1 MVTLD
6 ESPVQEGLLWA
17 GTDDGLIQ
25 VTGDAGGTW
34 RRIESFPGVP
44 ARTYVNMVLAS
55 RHEAN
60 TVYAA
65 FNNHKNGDFKPY
77 LLKSTD
83 AGSSWRSITSNLP
96 ERGSVYSIAEDPEV
110 PDLLFVGTEFGAW
123 FTRDGGAHWVQLTGG
138 LPTIA
143 VRDLAIQTREN
154 DLVLATFGR
163 GFWVLDDY
171 MPLRTATSDVLASAA
186 HLFPSRDAL
195 LYVPSRRLGLSDKSF
210 QGESY
215 FTADN
220 PPFGAIFTYWLKDD
234 IQTLEE
240 QRKAREAERQKA
252 GQPPGYPSFEEMRAE
267 DQEQD
272 PYLLFTIRDERGDV
286 VRRLTTAP
294 HKGIQRIAWD
304 LRYPATVPVDLSPPG
319 EPNPFSEPDVGPF
332 VVPGTYTVSM
342 AKVVDGVPATLVGP
356 TSFQVVP
363 LNNATLVAEDKA
375 ALLAFQKEAGET
387 QREILAA
394 SQKLGEASNRLRHIR
409 EAIRLTTGLPD
420 STLAEARALERQ
432 IAEIRIKLNGDGSVA
447 RRQFETP
454 PSIMGRIGAAVYSS
468 YSATSAPSPSQR
480 EQVRIAQHQ
489 FQELEPRIT
498 ELLQGLESLEA
509 KLQAAG
515 APYTPG
521 RAIRR

>member
-1 MVTLD
+1 MA
-6 ESPVQEGLLWA
+6 SH
-17 GTDDGLIQ
+17 
-25 VTGDAGGTW
+25 
-34 RRIESFPGVP
+34 RIVPGVP

-83 AGSSWRSITSNLP
+83 AGSSWRSIASNLP

-171 MPLRTATSDVLASAA
+171 TPLRTATSDVLASAA
-186 HLFPSRDAL
+186 HLFPVTRRPAVRAVAPARPQRQVLPGGIVFHGGQPAL
-195 LYVPSRRLGLSDKSF
+195 RGHLHLLVEGRHPNAR
-210 QGESY
+210 
-215 FTADN
+215 
-220 PPFGAIFTYWLKDD
+220 GA
-234 IQTLEE
+234 
-240 QRKAREAERQKA
+240 AEGPRGRAQKA

-356 TSFQVVP
+356 TAFQVVP